1 MVATGTRGM
10 AESVAARGHQKM
22 MRQLTITGRR
32 CILAI
37 LIILVCTSCSYVF
50 AQNGSAAR
58 TRLRILV
65 VNGPNMNLLGRRQ
78 PEIYGK
84 TTLNDINE
92 RMKTLAQE
100 LGVDVIFFQSNSEG
114 AIVDTFQ
121 AHIDDVDGA
130 IINPAGYSQHSIA
143 IHDVI
148 KAVPFPTVEV
158 HISNIAARD
167 SLHEADVV
175 MPAVKGTVLGMGPEG
190 YYMALRGLVNM
201 LREEAGAKHK

>member
-1 MVATGTRGM
+1 MSPTAVPPTHMKTLPPSSLSGAM
-10 AESVAARGHQKM
+10 AALV
-22 MRQLTITGRR
+22 
-32 CILAI
+32 
-37 LIILVCTSCSYVF
+37 IIALMTCPSLF
-50 AQNGSAAR
+50 AQESPPAH

-84 TTLNDINE
+84 TTLAEITE
-92 RMKTLAQE
+92 RMKKLGQD
-100 LGVDVIFFQSNSEG
+100 LGVDLIFFQSNSEG

-121 AHIDDVDGA
+121 AHFDDVDGA

-148 KAVPFPTVEV
+148 KAVPFPVVEV

-167 SLHEADVV
+167 SLHETDVI

-190 YYMALRGLVNM
+190 YYMALRGLVDL
-201 LREEAGAKHK
+201 LREQAGTHPK

>member
-1 MVATGTRGM
+1 MRIPSGIPV
-10 AESVAARGHQKM
+10 SNVVAA
-22 MRQLTITGRR
+22 LL
-32 CILAI
+32 C
-37 LIILVCTSCSYVF
+37 LISVVGTVF
-50 AQNGSAAR
+50 AQESTSPR
-58 TRLRILV
+58 RRLRILV
-65 VNGPNMNLLGRRQ
+65 INGPNMNLLGRRQ
-78 PEIYGK
+78 PEIYGR
-84 TTLNDINE
+84 TTLSDIND
-92 RMKTLAQE
+92 RMKKIADE
-100 LGVDVIFFQSNSEG
+100 LGVELIFFQSNHEG

-121 AHIDDVDGA
+121 QHIDDADGA

-190 YYMALRGLVNM
+190 YYMALRGLVDI
-201 LREEAGAKHK
+201 LREESAAKHK

>member
-1 MVATGTRGM
+1 M
-10 AESVAARGHQKM
+10 ALAA
-22 MRQLTITGRR
+22 L
-32 CILAI
+32 
-37 LIILVCTSCSYVF
+37 LVCTCSLSLR
-50 AQNGSAAR
+50 AQGNASPR
-58 TRLRILV
+58 SRLRILV

-92 RMKTLAQE
+92 RMKKLADE
-100 LGVDVIFFQSNSEG
+100 LAVDVIFFQSNSEG
-114 AIVDTFQ
+114 AIVDAFQ
-121 AHIDDVDGA
+121 QHIDDVDGA
-130 IINPAGYSQHSIA
+130 IINAAGYSQHSIA

-167 SLHEADVV
+167 ALHEADVI

-190 YYMALRGLVNM
+190 YYMALRGLVDT
-201 LREEAGAKHK
+201 LRESAGANHK

>member
-1 MVATGTRGM
+1 M
-10 AESVAARGHQKM
+10 
-22 MRQLTITGRR
+22 
-32 CILAI
+32 LAF
-37 LIILVCTSCSYVF
+37 LVCTSGSFVF
-50 AQNGSAAR
+50 AQNNPAAR

-84 TTLNDINE
+84 TTLNEIND

-121 AHIDDVDGA
+121 EHIDDVDGA
-130 IINPAGYSQHSIA
+130 IINAAGYSQHSIA

-148 KAVPFPTVEV
+148 KAVPYPTVEV
-158 HISNIAARD
+158 HISNIASRD

-190 YYMALRGLVNM
+190 YYMALRGLVDI
-201 LREEAGAKHK
+201 LREEAKAKHK

>member
-1 MVATGTRGM
+1 M
-10 AESVAARGHQKM
+10 AESAAGRWHQKNM
-22 MRQLTITGRR
+22 MRRLTRKGRR
-32 CILAI
+32 CFLAI
-37 LIILVCTSCSYVF
+37 LILVCTFCSYVF

-58 TRLRILV
+58 ARLRILV

-84 TTLNDINE
+84 TTLKDIND

-201 LREEAGAKHK
+201 LREEAGARHK